1 MPLPVEELEP
11 LLRLALVPGVGP
23 HRLTALIE
31 RFGSAERAMAVGM
44 RELRGVR
51 GIGAELARRIGEAR
65 GTRAREESRRAM
77 VRLARARGVAL
88 TIDDKAYP
96 PSFRKVHDPP
106 YLLFASG
113 DLGLLDRPGIAV
125 VGTRSP
131 TAYGRSAA
139 SRLSCE
145 LAGSGLVII
154 SGLARGIDSA
164 AHQGALEAGGATIAV
179 LGNGIDQ
186 LYPPENGLL
195 FRALRERGL
204 LLSEFLPGETPKA
217 GNFPRRNRLIAALS
231 LAVLVVE
238 MGHRSGA
245 QHTVDYALAE
255 GKEVLAVPGPISSP
269 ASLGTNQLIQD
280 GARLVASAHDVIEE
294 LWGVGTEAPSL
305 PPHQSAAPGVASAAD
320 AQLSLLEPTE
330 RQLLET
336 LAEGPLHVQEIIA
349 TTRERSAAVLATL
362 LQLELRGF
370 VSALPGSRYRR
381 TDPGGARAFQGIL

>member
-1 MPLPVEELEP
+1 MPLPAEELEP

-23 HRLTALIE
+23 HRLSALME
-31 RFGSAERAMAVGM
+31 RFGSAERAMAATR

-51 GIGAELARRIGEAR
+51 GIGAELAGRIGEAR
-65 GTRAREESRRAM
+65 GTRARKETRRAM
-77 VRLARARGVAL
+77 VRLAGAQGMAL
-88 TIDDKAYP
+88 TIDDPAYP

-113 DLGLLDRPGIAV
+113 DLELLDRPGIAV

-131 TAYGRSAA
+131 TSYGRSAA
-139 SRLSCE
+139 SQLSYE
-145 LAGSGLVII
+145 LALGGLVVI

-186 LYPPENGLL
+186 LYPPENGPL
-195 FRALRERGL
+195 FRTLRERGL

-245 QHTVDYALAE
+245 QHTIDYALGE
-255 GKEVLAVPGPISSP
+255 GKEVLAVPGPISSA
-269 ASLGTNQLIQD
+269 ASQGTNQLIQD
-280 GARLVASAHDVIEE
+280 GARLISSAHDVLEE
-294 LWGVGTEAPSL
+294 LWGVGTAAPSL
-305 PPHQSAAPGVASAAD
+305 PPRAAGPGAASAVD
-320 AQLSLLEPTE
+320 AQISLLEPNE

-370 VSALPGSRYRR
+370 ISALPGSRYRR
-381 TDPGGARAFQGIL
+381 TDPGGAGGVQGIL